1 MRTPR
6 QKARA
11 SYAENDSR
19 FNPSL
24 VYAVICKPNQESVSV
39 LSASANS
46 CTSATVDFDVY
57 SLLKIVMVELA

>member
-19 FNPSL
+19 FNPSV
-24 VYAVICKPNQESVSV
+24 VYAVICKPNQESLSV

-46 CTSATVDFDVY
+46 HTSATVDFDV
-57 SLLKIVMVELA
+57 